1 MDRLR
6 ILLLQLRDF
15 LAGLPPARR
24 ASFVGLS
31 VAVLAAT
38 FGLLFWVQRPQ
49 YATLLGKLDATD
61 AGAVVDYLKGA
72 KIPYRIADDGT
83 TIEVAKGQLYE
94 ARMALAA
101 RGLPQGGAI
110 GFEIFDKQTL
120 GMTDFVQR
128 LDFQRALQG
137 ELARTIMGLSAVEAA
152 RVHLALPE
160 RSLFVGEDRRPSASV
175 VLKLKPGRSLTPEQV
190 SGVANLVA
198 SSVERLTPDDVTI
211 VDVSGQVLSSDRAKS
226 RERGPADAMRAYQTE
241 IEQVYVERIESLLE
255 RALGPGHAVA
265 RVTATLDLAQV
276 ERTEELVDPERSAIK
291 SEKRNVETS
300 SSTVASGAPGVN
312 QTLSNETG
320 GAREE
325 GPASQREDATVSYEV
340 SRVTSRSVQPMGA
353 IRKLSVAVLIDG
365 AAKGGEAIDGAAKGG
380 EAKEFVP
387 RPPEELERYKEL
399 VKRVVGFSE
408 ERGDQIEVVSAP
420 FENPIPEAPEAPGM
434 LSALSGWSDELWRVV
449 GIVLF
454 LVVSLTVVR
463 PFLLAM
469 VDRMPARAP
478 ARELIAAVEQVALP
492 QPSDFARDVAE
503 IARAN
508 PQQTAMIIR
517 QWVEAE
523 RQG

>member
-6 ILLLQLRDF
+6 TLFLQIREF
-15 LAGLPPARR
+15 LTALPPARR

-38 FGLLFWVQRPQ
+38 FGLLLWVQRPQ
-49 YATLLGKLDATD
+49 YTVLLGKLDATD
-61 AGAVVDYLKGA
+61 AAAVVDYLKGA

-83 TIEVAKGQLYE
+83 TIEVAKSQLYE

-137 ELARTIMGLSAVEAA
+137 ELARTIMTLSAVESA

-160 RSLFVGEDRRPSASV
+160 RSLFVGEERRPSASV
-175 VLKLKPGRSLTPEQV
+175 VLKLAPGRSLTPQQV
-190 SGVANLVA
+190 DGVANLVA

-211 VDVSGQVLSSDRAKS
+211 VDVSGQVLSGDRARS

-241 IEQVYVERIESLLE
+241 IEQVYVERIETLLE

-276 ERTEELVDPERSAIK
+276 ERTEELVDPERSAVK
-291 SEKRNVETS
+291 SERRNVES
-300 SSTVASGAPGVN
+300 SATTVASGAPGVN

-320 GAREE
+320 GARDD
-325 GPASQREDATVSYEV
+325 GPSSQREDATVSYEV
-340 SRVTSRSVQPMGA
+340 SRITSRSVQPMGA
-353 IRKLSVAVLIDG
+353 IRRLSVAVLIDG
-365 AAKGGEAIDGAAKGG
+365 APKGGD
-380 EAKEFVP
+380 AKEFVP

-399 VKRVVGFSE
+399 IKRVVGFSE

-420 FENPIPEAPEAPGM
+420 FENPIPEALEAPGM
-434 LSALSGWSDELWRVV
+434 LSRLSDWSDDIWRVA
-449 GIVLF
+449 GILLF
-454 LVVSLTVVR
+454 LVLSLTVVR

-469 VDRMPARAP
+469 VERTPAP
-478 ARELIAAVEQVALP
+478 APATPELVAAVEQVALP
-492 QPSDFARDVAE
+492 QPSDFTRDVTE

-523 RQG
+523 RLS